1 MRYFGRQVNDM
12 TIFPKVL
19 NFAIAALIVFGCT
32 NPSAPIDT
40 PAEGA
45 IHIPEPPIVDT
56 LEAFSPR
63 KRQLT
68 VEYCRENYGFEDYH
82 LDTPRMVVV
91 HYTAIGDLNA
101 TLQLFQR
108 DLISESRDDI
118 KNFSQLNVGI
128 HYVVGK
134 DGKIFT
140 LIPDTIIAR
149 HVIGFN
155 HLALGIENV
164 AADSSELTE
173 AQLES
178 NARLIRYLVH
188 RYPTIRYIVG
198 HDESSDPTLP
208 HFGLYLGKNPAYK
221 PHGKA
226 DPGPLFMSKLR
237 RRLEA
242 ESVVLEK

>member
-1 MRYFGRQVNDM
+1 M
-12 TIFPKVL
+12 TILCRVL
-19 NFAIAALIVFGCT
+19 NFAIVAFVILECT
-32 NPSAPIDT
+32 NPSPPMNTADIV
-40 PAEGA
+40 ELN
-45 IHIPEPPIVDT
+45 IPEPPDVDT
-56 LEAFSPR
+56 IEALSAR
-63 KRQLT
+63 KLQLT
-68 VEYCRENYGFEDYH
+68 VDYCRENYGFEDYH

-178 NARLIRYLVH
+178 NARLIRYLLQ

-208 HFGLYLGKNPAYK
+208 HFGLYLGKNPAYR